1 MNMKDSYHIEL
12 TDDSASLNR
21 VNDPLCDAL
30 LYARE
35 NNQEHKNVPIFVL
48 PTTMYTMKDKF
59 IAYSS
64 IGRILT
70 KETLENIV
78 DSINN
83 HYRLEVTAGDCE
95 VLKVIDTHL
104 VLNQANDSITIGL
117 ESPTGEYRT
126 AFVSFIRNLLVEI
139 KARDT
144 VFLESMFSIGVLNG
158 GEGYETITR
167 GVVIPKD
174 TIVGGEL
181 NDYIESLI
189 DRNEWESHPDYPIIV
204 SKQSILPEN
213 DLREL
218 FVTKK
223 SIWTE
228 DELKEM
234 TEVDDK
240 LIGKDTAFLL
250 MSSYLSMG
258 VDEIKTN

>member
-1 MNMKDSYHIEL
+1 MKDSYHIEI
-12 TDDSASLNR
+12 TDDSASLNS
-21 VNDPLCDAL
+21 VIDPLYDAMQH
-30 LYARE
+30 ARE
-35 NNQEHKNVPIFVL
+35 NVQEHKNVPIFVL
-48 PTTMYTMKDKF
+48 PTTMYTMVDRF

-78 DSINN
+78 ISINSQY
-83 HYRLEVTAGDCE
+83 HLEVTASDCE

-104 VLNQANDSITIGL
+104 VLNQANNSITIGL
-117 ESPTGEYRT
+117 ENSTGEYRT
-126 AFVSFIRNLLVEI
+126 AFVSFIRNLLIEI
-139 KARDT
+139 KVRDN
-144 VFLESMFSIGVLNG
+144 VFLESMFSIGVMNG

-167 GVVIPKD
+167 GVVIQDYSSDGTKLS
-174 TIVGGEL
+174 E
-181 NDYIESLI
+181 YIESLI
-189 DRNEWESHPDYPIIV
+189 ESNEWKSHPDYPIIM
-204 SKQSILPEN
+204 SKQTILPEN
-213 DLREL
+213 SLREI

-234 TEVDDK
+234 TDVDDK

>member
-95 VLKVIDTHL
+95 V
-104 VLNQANDSITIGL
+104 
-117 ESPTGEYRT
+117 
-126 AFVSFIRNLLVEI
+126 
-139 KARDT
+139 
-144 VFLESMFSIGVLNG
+144 
-158 GEGYETITR
+158 
-167 GVVIPKD
+167 
-174 TIVGGEL
+174 
-181 NDYIESLI
+181 
-189 DRNEWESHPDYPIIV
+189 
-204 SKQSILPEN
+204 
-213 DLREL
+213 
-218 FVTKK
+218 
-223 SIWTE
+223 
-228 DELKEM
+228 
-234 TEVDDK
+234 
-240 LIGKDTAFLL
+240 
-250 MSSYLSMG
+250 
-258 VDEIKTN
+258 

>member
-1 MNMKDSYHIEL
+1 M
-12 TDDSASLNR
+12 TDDSSSLNQ
-21 VNDPLCDAL
+21 VNEPVFDAIKL
-30 LYARE
+30 ALE
-35 NNQEHKNVPIFVL
+35 NNQQHKNVPIFVL

-126 AFVSFIRNLLVEI
+126 TFVSFIRNLLVEI

-144 VFLESMFSIGVLNG
+144 VFLESMFSIGILNG

-189 DRNEWESHPDYPIIV
+189 DRNEWGSHPDYPIIV